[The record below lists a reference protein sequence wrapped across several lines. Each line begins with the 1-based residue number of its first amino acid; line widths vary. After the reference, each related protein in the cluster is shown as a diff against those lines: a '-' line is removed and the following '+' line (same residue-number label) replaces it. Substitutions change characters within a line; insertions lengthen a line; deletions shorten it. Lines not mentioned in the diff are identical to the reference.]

1 MVTSTSST
9 TNNNGSIGSSIVS
22 ALGSGSGIDSNKL
35 ADQLTEASTMVQS
48 QRLDAKKTLLETQ
61 ISDYGLLRSSLAK
74 LETAAAA
81 LGSADTFNAKALSV
95 PDTKLLGITKLD
107 SKAVAGSYQLKV
119 SQTAQAQSLSSGSFS
134 STDSPVGKG
143 SLVIRLG
150 DWSADG
156 SAFAVDSSKTG
167 GTITIDD
174 TNNSLTGLR
183 DAINKENIGV
193 TASIV
198 SDGGGYKLLLTA
210 STGAKNEIEIV
221 ATEGSGSPGL
231 AAFNFNEVSNVN
243 PDPLTRLTQQQEG
256 RDALISINGL
266 QVRRESNHVTDVI
279 DGLEFDLFSSS
290 ADETI
295 SLTISGDKSIA
306 EQTIRDF
313 VAAYNTFKDEVDLLV
328 GFNAELEADGSL
340 TRDPLAKNLIQSIR
354 ATLSNSVEGMTG
366 GFSTLASI
374 GIRTQLDGSLE
385 IIEDAEE
392 VNTNFRAAIDNNFEA
407 VRDLFVP
414 KASSSASDIE
424 VTKFSAR
431 SQPGSYEVVITQDPE
446 KGELEAG
453 VLSAG
458 FPLDT
463 GSGNYSFT
471 VKLDG
476 ATTSSI
482 SLPANKQ
489 YVSATEIAADL
500 QSLINLDSNVKT
512 AKASVGVAFDGTK
525 FVFTSAAYGAA
536 SNVEFTAVGANM
548 AGLGIGVAIG
558 TAGKD
563 VAGTVDGVEAF
574 GSGNVLLPAIG
585 SKAEGLS
592 MLVEPGASTAT
603 LNFTRGFAGS
613 MSSLVNEFL
622 KTSGL
627 ISAREATITK
637 DIERVENEETALTR
651 RSEAYRARLMAQFQ
665 AMETIVRSLNT
676 TGGFLDGLVDR
687 LPFTAKS

>member
-9 TNNNGSIGSSIVS
+9 TNNNGSIGSSIIG

-35 ADQLTEASTMVQS
+35 ADQLTEASKLVQS
-48 QRLDAKKTLLETQ
+48 QRLTSKKTLLQTQ

-74 LETAAAA
+74 LESSAAA

-119 SQTAQAQSLSSGSFS
+119 LQTAQAQSLSSGSFS
-134 STDSPVGKG
+134 STSSPVGKG
-143 SLVIRLG
+143 TLVIRLG

-174 TNNSLTGLR
+174 SNNSLTGLR

-221 ATEGSGSPGL
+221 ATEDPGSLGL
-231 AAFNFNEVSNVN
+231 AAFNFNEISNA
-243 PDPLTRLTQQQEG
+243 DPGAQKLAQQQEG

-266 QVRRESNHVTDVI
+266 QVSRESNHVTDVI

-290 ADETI
+290 PDETI
-295 SLTISGDKSIA
+295 SLIISADKSVA

-313 VAAYNTFKDEVDLLV
+313 VAAYNTFKAEVDLLV
-328 GFNAELEADGSL
+328 GYNAELDADGSL
-340 TRDPLAKNLIQSIR
+340 SRDPLAKNLIQSIR
-354 ATLSNSVEGMTG
+354 STLTSAVEGLG
-366 GFSTLASI
+366 SGFTNLSSL
-374 GIRTQLDGSLE
+374 GIRTELDGTLKIYE
-385 IIEDAEE
+385 NEK
-392 VNTNFRAAIDNNFEA
+392 TGFRAAIDDNFDF
-407 VRDLFVP
+407 VRDLFIP
-414 KASSSASDIE
+414 RTSSSAPGIE

-431 SQPGSYEVVITQDPE
+431 SQPGSYEVVITQQPSKGTLVTTDPVDL
-446 KGELEAG
+446 GG
-453 VLSAG
+453 I
-458 FPLDT
+458 
-463 GSGNYSFT
+463 GSGSKDYSFIFQ
-471 VKLDG
+471 LNG
-476 ATTSSI
+476 TTSNAI
-482 SLPANKQ
+482 SLPAGKQ
-489 YVSATEIAADL
+489 YTSGAELAADL
-500 QSLINLDSNVKT
+500 QSLINLDSNIK
-512 AKASVGVAFDGTK
+512 AANASVTVAFEGGK
-525 FVFTSAAYGAA
+525 LVFTSATYGASSTVGFSSVSA
-536 SNVEFTAVGANM
+536 DMLADLGMSNGVEVSS
-548 AGLGIGVAIG
+548 G
-558 TAGKD
+558 TD
-563 VAGTVDGVEAF
+563 VAGTIDGVAAF

-592 MLVEPGASTAT
+592 MLVEPGTTSTT

-613 MSSLVNEFL
+613 LSSLVNEFL

-627 ISAREATITK
+627 ITEREENIGK
-637 DIERVENEETALTR
+637 DIKRVEKDEEALNR

-665 AMETIVRSLNT
+665 AMESIVRSLNT